1 MSVRAYQ
8 RGVPQLGTLGAGNH
22 YTEVQVVDE
31 IYDVQAAKKM
41 GIEFVGQ
48 VWISTASERVGLRV
62 GPLR

>member
-48 VWISTASERVGLRV
+48 V
-62 GPLR
+62 